1 MIIDVLRGPSVL
13 KVPGRTGS
21 MRILVTGGCGF
32 IGSAFVRLL
41 LRTRKSWKVVN
52 LDALTYAGNPENLA
66 DVDRDPR
73 YRFVKGS
80 ITDAALVEKWVADT
94 DAVVNFAAE
103 SHVDRSL
110 YGPTAF
116 VEANIQGTLTLLEAV
131 KRKGKGRFLQVSTDE
146 VYGSLPAEGMFRET
160 TPLHP
165 NNPYSA
171 TKAAADHLV
180 LAYVHT
186 FKLDARVTRSSNNY
200 GPRQYPEKFIPLF
213 ISNALADRPC
223 PLYGDGLQIR
233 DWLHVEDNARGIL
246 AALEKGK
253 TGNVYN
259 LGGGNERPNLHV
271 ARAILGHLGRPE
283 SLIRFV
289 QDRPGHDR
297 RYAIDCRRAKRELGW
312 KPAVKFEQGL
322 GDTIEW
328 YRANPDWVERI
339 RSGEYRKYY
348 EKHYGKGHARAA
360 RKGGTR

>member
-1 MIIDVLRGPSVL
+1 
-13 KVPGRTGS
+13 

-41 LRTRKSWKVVN
+41 LGGRRGWKVVN

-66 DVDRDPR
+66 GVDRDRR

-80 ITDAALVEKWVADT
+80 ITDSAVVESLVKEA

-110 YGPTAF
+110 YGPSAF
-116 VEANIQGTLTLLEAV
+116 VDTNIQGTLTLLEAV

-180 LAYVHT
+180 QSYVHT
-186 FKLDARVTRSSNNY
+186 FKLEGLITRSSNNY

-213 ISNALADRPC
+213 ISNAMEGKPC
-223 PLYGDGLQIR
+223 PLYGDGMQIR

-253 TGNVYN
+253 AGEVYN

-271 ARAILGHLGRPE
+271 ARAILSRLDRPE

-297 RYAIDCRRAKRELGW
+297 RYAIDCRRAKRDLGW
-312 KPAVKFEQGL
+312 TPAVRFETGL
-322 GDTIEW
+322 RETIEW
-328 YRANPDWVERI
+328 YRANQDWVGRI

-348 EKHYGKGHARAA
+348 ESHYGKGHARAA
-360 RKGGTR
+360 RRGGAR